1 MNIRSEQSKSK
12 TDKVKRFDKDYA
24 EIAQILEKLG
34 LSRNASR
41 ILAYLHQMKK
51 WTETIEFENA
61 LFNKRRRYLFQWRE
75 IPGKDNDKLLKF
87 IGKTIHEG
95 KVEQIEKFDNDTAIK
110 INIEKSLIIIRL
122 INKKNNAELKKID
135 NLVIWEDIL
144 GNDNEIVIN
153 YVTKYYYSRTYNTDW
168 IKTANIE
175 KLDDG
180 KTIRLS
186 SGTNYLIIKLNADTT
201 EANLILDDGTNQQL
215 GVVLE
220 NNKLKIY
227 ANTGVLKIFS
237 AKKKKNELYIYDG
250 ARDRIIQP
258 QIFLALKE
266 LRERGWI
273 SEMVIPKKVDED
285 YKELLFKRYK
295 LKIGLDKII
304 TQFEEEQKKRF
315 DEATI
320 KIQQLHGN
328 EYEEIFAALRY
339 FGITQNCAKI
349 LIYLKIAK
357 EATTSEII
365 NNTKI
370 NNSQLSVA
378 LKKLKGDNKRDW
390 IDEREEKIIGKGRP
404 HKIYSL
410 KGGYYEYIA
419 ELEIKEN
426 KSFDDAKVAIKELG
440 KLINKLNKGRFSK
453 LPISQKNPGS
463 LKKRKWSWSG
473 TSML

>member
-1 MNIRSEQSKSK
+1 MNIRSEQSKAK
-12 TDKVKRFDKDYA
+12 TDKVKRFDKKYA
-24 EIAQILEKLG
+24 KIALILEKLG

-51 WTETIEFENA
+51 WTETIEFENT
-61 LFNKRRRYLFQWRE
+61 LFTKRRRYLFQWRQ

-87 IGKTIHEG
+87 IGKTIQGG
-95 KVEQIEKFDNDTAIK
+95 KAEQIEKFDNDNAIK
-110 INIEKSLIIIRL
+110 INIKDFLIIIRL
-122 INKKNNAELKKID
+122 NNKKNKAELKKID

-186 SGTNYLIIKLNADTT
+186 SGSNYLIIKLNAHTT

-215 GVVLE
+215 GVMLE

-227 ANTGVLKIFS
+227 ANTGVLKIFL
-237 AKKKKNELYIYDG
+237 AKMKKNELYIYDG

-258 QIFLALKE
+258 QISLALKE

-273 SEMVIPKKVDED
+273 SEMVIPEKVDED

-295 LKIGLDKII
+295 LKIGFDKII
-304 TQFEEEQKKRF
+304 TQLEEEQKQKLYR
-315 DEATI
+315 ATI
-320 KIQQLHGN
+320 KIIQLSGN
-328 EYEEIFAALRY
+328 ESNKKIAALRY
-339 FGITQNCAKI
+339 FGIKQNCAKI
-349 LIYLKIAK
+349 LIYLKNDK
-357 EATTSEII
+357 EATTSEIVD
-365 NNTKI
+365 NTKI

-378 LKKLKGDNKRDW
+378 LKKLKGDKKRGW

-410 KGGYYEYIA
+410 KGGYDEFVAVLEKQQETIFNESKKA
-419 ELEIKEN
+419 IEELRLSTKIEVKGRPRKIQLSKKSGRNSFEN
-426 KSFDDAKVAIKELG
+426 KID
-440 KLINKLNKGRFSK
+440 
-453 LPISQKNPGS
+453 
-463 LKKRKWSWSG
+463 
-473 TSML
+473 M